1 MTFWKFYALKWH
13 TNYTGGDNNNNNK
26 DKSNSSRSSA
36 NNNNQD
42 GSGIKTSADCRKEII
57 HALNLK
63 LLSDLND
70 FPGDQIR
77 SEKQHIVKI
86 DTEYVY

>member
-26 DKSNSSRSSA
+26 ASS

-57 HALNLK
+57 QALNLK
-63 LLSDLND
+63 LQSDLND
-70 FPGDQIR
+70 FPGNQ
-77 SEKQHIVKI
+77 K
-86 DTEYVY
+86 

>member
-26 DKSNSSRSSA
+26 ASS

-63 LLSDLND
+63 LQSDLND
-70 FPGDQIR
+70 FPGYQKK
-77 SEKQHIVKI
+77 SEKQP
-86 DTEYVY
+86 